1 MERHFPRAVTAL
13 GDTLFPAGSLVEG
26 LQADLSA
33 TSNLLIRLRV
43 IHPALAVMGGVYVI
57 ASAWVLKARSPRART
72 LAWTLVGLVVGQWV
86 AGAVN
91 ILLLAPVWMQLV
103 HLLVADA
110 VWVTFVFFW
119 AELLAN
125 DARPGV
131 SSVAV

>member
-1 MERHFPRAVTAL
+1 M
-13 GDTLFPAGSLVEG
+13 LF
-26 LQADLSA
+26 
-33 TSNLLIRLRV
+33 
-43 IHPALAVMGGVYVI
+43 
-57 ASAWVLKARSPRART
+57 RS

-91 ILLLAPVWMQLV
+91 VLLLAPVWMQLV